1 MKKCNS
7 GTTCPASGENLCC
20 KVCDKLQ
27 TCQDACED
35 VLDLTKVC
43 PDEVDEPEETALM
56 AFQRKETKV
65 IQAMADLLTQK
76 KSLEEKEKEIRSKLV
91 ETMDAYGVKSFE
103 NDILKVT
110 YVAATSRTG
119 IDSAK
124 LKKEMPDVAAKYSKV
139 TPVAASVKITLK

>member
-20 KVCDKLQ
+20 KECSKLQ
-27 TCQDACED
+27 TCPDACED
-35 VLDLTKVC
+35 AFDLTKAC
-43 PDEVDEPEETALM
+43 PDEVDEPEENPLTV
-56 AFQRKETKV
+56 FQTKETKV
-65 IQAMADLLTQK
+65 IQAMADLLKQK
-76 KSLEEKEKEIRSKLV
+76 KALEEQEKEVRSKLV
-91 ETMDAYGVKSFE
+91 EAMDAYGVKSFE

-110 YVAATSRTG
+110 FVAATSRTG

-124 LKKEMPDVAAKYSKV
+124 LKKEMPDIAAKYSKV